1 MQTITVTASARAPM
15 GRLPRLLAAR
25 DKSDTVGAR
34 GRARGTQD
42 ECRLVRSN
50 VVSDSLMPPKC
61 LHRYADNAAWNA
73 MRGDTYRRNI
83 NARKT
88 TAVIIV
94 ADHVCDKSGRRR
106 QAGLICLQIGFYA
119 QMCHFAVKCWFRD
132 LIRDFSRKN
141 ELHIGACKTANNK
154 SNGSSF
160 AAKANELV
168 LQ

>member
-1 MQTITVTASARAPM
+1 MQTITVTAAARAPA
-15 GRLPRLLAAR
+15 GRLPRLLASR
-25 DKSDTVGAR
+25 DKSDTVGAW

-42 ECRLVRSN
+42 ECRLVSSN

-61 LHRYADNAAWNA
+61 LRRYAGNAARIA
-73 MRGDTYRRNI
+73 MRGETYRRNI

-88 TAVIIV
+88 TVVIIV
-94 ADHVCDKSGRRR
+94 ADHVRDKSCRSR

-119 QMCHFAVKCWFRD
+119 RMCHFPATCSFCD

-141 ELHIGACKTANNK
+141 ELHVGACKPANNS
-154 SNGSSF
+154 SNGSNF
-160 AAKANELV
+160 AAKAKEFV